1 MPGSAAGL
9 NATARDVA
17 ELLAQEGLVKRA
29 ELDGILV
36 EHKRSNA
43 RVLTLLLQRH
53 LVGEAEL
60 AGFLSRRYGIPP
72 VTLNGRDSSGEVLPL
87 ELTGQTLTLA
97 MTDPT
102 NVLARDDVAC
112 MTGFDVCVVVAM
124 RSEVQHE
131 IRRHYGG
138 QGGVPTLGHF
148 NTPKASAPPIA
159 QVSVA
164 DMMTVLG
171 GELDEVQV
179 LDDEESTT
187 SVFELKESADE
198 APVVKLVNMVLVDA
212 IQKGASD
219 IHWEP
224 YEKAFRVRS
233 RIDGVLHELL
243 APPKRLESI
252 KLRYSARE
260 IDFRV
265 SVLPTIFGE
274 KAVLRILDKDAL
286 QLDLTRLGFDPG
298 ALEHFEKVIRQ
309 PYGMVLITGPTG
321 SGKTTTLY

>member
-1 MPGSAAGL
+1 
-9 NATARDVA
+9 
-17 ELLAQEGLVKRA
+17 
-29 ELDGILV
+29 
-36 EHKRSNA
+36 
-43 RVLTLLLQRH
+43 
-53 LVGEAEL
+53 
-60 AGFLSRRYGIPP
+60 
-72 VTLNGRDSSGEVLPL
+72 
-87 ELTGQTLTLA
+87 
-97 MTDPT
+97 
-102 NVLARDDVAC
+102 
-112 MTGFDVCVVVAM
+112 
-124 RSEVQHE
+124 
-131 IRRHYGG
+131 
-138 QGGVPTLGHF
+138 
-148 NTPKASAPPIA
+148 
-159 QVSVA
+159 
-164 DMMTVLG
+164 MMTVLG

-224 YEKAFRVRS
+224 YEKAFRVRF

-298 ALEHFEKVIRQ
+298 ALEQFEKAIHQ

-321 SGKTTTLY
+321 SGKTTTLYSAIHTINSPEHNIMTAEDPVEYNLKGVNQVQINDGIGRTFASALRGLPAPG